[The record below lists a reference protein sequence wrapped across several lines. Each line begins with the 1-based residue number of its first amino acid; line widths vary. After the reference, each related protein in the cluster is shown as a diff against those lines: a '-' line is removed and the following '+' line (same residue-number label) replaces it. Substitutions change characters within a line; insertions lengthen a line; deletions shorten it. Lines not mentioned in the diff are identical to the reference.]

1 MVEAS
6 LHVTVETESLAPVE
20 SVSSLIFSN
29 LPSKLI
35 PLLPTQFIRFGCFS
49 LDMAGFSPHKL
60 FLFIRLYLLTFISAF
75 IFRLQGDGSGA
86 LNKSDEKIEFVEAER
101 LDFLKDKD
109 EINGDE
115 SVNVDGGDAAEEG
128 EEEEEENTVEHLK
141 FKFPTFDEFS
151 RLSKESGDALN
162 SEVVP
167 CATVNMYQF
176 SSGKSFVSAFIDEAE
191 TFPVKE
197 GEIDCSFEKTEAS
210 EAGNSEEDF
219 DQTGCVHVDDRGKE
233 IEVSDGEKI
242 EEEGFSEKLQL
253 VEECRLDS
261 EKSSEVMDCDSESTS
276 FDHLRSVMNHLVD
289 SYSDG
294 FLSDGDFG
302 GGFDVD
308 DAMDSESE
316 VSGFEETDEFDDEDS
331 DIMEELKKLEDDG
344 SNVDGLKQDFDDS
357 NVDGFEQD
365 FDDSNVGNVV
375 PTNGDDDDDEK
386 FTSKDSS
393 VLDSEDP
400 SKLELLWEHQELI
413 EQLKMELKKVKATGL
428 PTILED
434 SESPKISDD
443 LKPWRIDESQREDCI
458 GELHKF
464 YKSYRER
471 MRKFD
476 IINYQKMYAMGF
488 LQLKDPLQSISKQ
501 KRAPTLKSLVSQNLW
516 LSKHKIHGSDPMKKF
531 VEELQGDLEA
541 VYVGQMCLSWE
552 FLHWQYEK
560 AWDLWDT
567 DPRGRRRYNEVA
579 NEFQQF
585 QVLMNRFTEDEL
597 FQGPRVQNYVKTR
610 CAVRNLLQV
619 PVIRE
624 DNLKDKRRA
633 EKRDMDE
640 YIVTSDML
648 VEIVEESIRTFWRFV
663 RADKDCS
670 AAGTSKKTP
679 ELPSQEEHKLLV
691 EIRKDLHKKER
702 KLKEVLRSEN
712 CILRKIRRY
721 REEDDS
727 DQVLYFFSQVDMKL
741 VSRVLNMSKVTREQL
756 IWCNNKLGSISF
768 VNRKLHVEPDF
779 LLFPC

>member
-1 MVEAS
+1 
-6 LHVTVETESLAPVE
+6 
-20 SVSSLIFSN
+20 
-29 LPSKLI
+29 
-35 PLLPTQFIRFGCFS
+35 
-49 LDMAGFSPHKL
+49 MAGFSPQRL
-60 FLFIRLYLLTFISAF
+60 FLFIRFYLRPLLSFISAF
-75 IFRLQGDGSGA
+75 ILRMQGDGSGA
-86 LNKSDEKIEFVEAER
+86 LNKSDEKIEFLETEK
-101 LDFLKDKD
+101 LDLLEDKD

-115 SVNVDGGDAAEEG
+115 CVSVNGGAEAEE
-128 EEEEEENTVEHLK
+128 EKTVEHLK

-151 RLSKESGDALN
+151 SRLHKETGDALN

-167 CATVNMYQF
+167 CATVSMYQF

-191 TFPVKE
+191 TFRVKE

-210 EAGNSEEDF
+210 EAGNLEEDF
-219 DQTGCVHVDDRGKE
+219 DQTGCVRVHDKGKE
-233 IEVSDGEKI
+233 IEVSDGEQGEKI
-242 EEEGFSEKLQL
+242 EEEGFTENSQIG
-253 VEECRLDS
+253 EECRLDS

-289 SYSDG
+289 SYSNG

-308 DAMDSESE
+308 DPMDSESE
-316 VSGFEETDEFDDEDS
+316 VSGFEETDEFDGEDS
-331 DIMEELKKLEDDG
+331 DIMEELKKLEDD
-344 SNVDGLKQDFDDS
+344 SNVDGLKQDFDD
-357 NVDGFEQD
+357 N
-365 FDDSNVGNVV
+365 NVGNVV
-375 PTNGDDDDDEK
+375 TTNGGDDDDDSEK
-386 FTSKDSS
+386 LKSKDSS

-400 SKLELLWEHQELI
+400 NKLELLWEHQELI

-560 AWDLWDT
+560 AWHLWDT

-624 DNLKDKRRA
+624 DNLRDKRKA
-633 EKRDMDE
+633 EKRDMDD

>member
-1 MVEAS
+1 
-6 LHVTVETESLAPVE
+6 
-20 SVSSLIFSN
+20 
-29 LPSKLI
+29 
-35 PLLPTQFIRFGCFS
+35 
-49 LDMAGFSPHKL
+49 MAGFSSAFLCQKL
-60 FLFIRLYLLTFISAF
+60 FFLIHVYLRPLLSFVSAC
-75 IFRLQGDGSGA
+75 ILRLQGGGSA
-86 LNKSDEKIEFVEAER
+86 SSNKSDEKIDFLETEK
-101 LDFLKDKD
+101 LDFLEDKDKD
-109 EINGDE
+109 EIEGDE
-115 SVNVDGGDAAEEG
+115 CVNVDDGAVA
-128 EEEEEENTVEHLK
+128 EEEEEEKPVVHLK
-141 FKFPTFDEFS
+141 FNFPTFDEFS
-151 RLSKESGDALN
+151 RVHKETGDALN
-162 SEVVP
+162 FEGVP

-197 GEIDCSFEKTEAS
+197 GETETDFSFESTEVS
-210 EAGNSEEDF
+210 EAGNLEEDF
-219 DQTGCVHVDDRGKE
+219 DQTGCVHVHDKGKE
-233 IEVSDGEKI
+233 IAVSDGEQGEKI
-242 EEEGFSEKLQL
+242 EEEGFTQMSQI

-276 FDHLRSVMNHLVD
+276 FDHIRSVMGHLVD

-302 GGFDVD
+302 GGFGVD
-308 DAMDSESE
+308 DAMDSEGE
-316 VSGFEETDEFDDEDS
+316 ASGFEEEIDEFDDEDS
-331 DIMEELKKLEDDG
+331 DIIEELKKLEDDDSSNIG
-344 SNVDGLKQDFDDS
+344 NVDGLKQDFDDNNVS
-357 NVDGFEQD
+357 NVT
-365 FDDSNVGNVV
+365 
-375 PTNGDDDDDEK
+375 TNSDDDDSEK
-386 FTSKDSS
+386 LRSKDSS

-400 SKLELLWEHQELI
+400 NKLELLWEHQELI

-434 SESPKISDD
+434 SESPKITED

-585 QVLMNRFTEDEL
+585 QVLMHRFVEDEL

-610 CAVRNLLQV
+610 CAVRSLLQV

-624 DNLKDKRRA
+624 DNLKDKRKA
-633 EKRDMDE
+633 QQRDMDE

-663 RADKDCS
+663 CADKECS

-679 ELPSQEEHKLLV
+679 ELPGQEEHKLLV
-691 EIRKDLHKKER
+691 DIRKDLHKKER